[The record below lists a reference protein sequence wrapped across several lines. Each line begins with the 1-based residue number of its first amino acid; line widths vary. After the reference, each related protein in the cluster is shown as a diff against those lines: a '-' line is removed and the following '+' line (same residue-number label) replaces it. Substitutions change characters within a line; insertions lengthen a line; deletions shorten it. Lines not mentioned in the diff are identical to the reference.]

1 MSKYFNFVSVELQSK
16 LAQVRSYITKHNPT
30 IGVLTEEILRDFLKN
45 HLPKL
50 VSVEQGFVM
59 SRDGEISKQC
69 DILVY
74 DSQAYA
80 PFFRVND
87 IVVVP
92 SESVIAVIEV
102 KTTITKQIFH
112 GVIDYFSSFDY
123 MENARTYLFIF
134 NSSPLESLKGYFD
147 SYHHQGEYQLFD
159 HDTFQYLPDEI
170 TGIDSSFHLKKAA
183 VITDRDMIGYD
194 SWFYEDS
201 EGSEIDALEHFYLS
215 VYSHVE
221 SYIEGQFGIS
231 IPTKRRNYHVMSAKS
246 IFAIQLFDM

>member
-1 MSKYFNFVSVELQSK
+1 MSKYFNFVSAELLSK
-16 LAQVRSYITKHNPT
+16 LGQVRLYITKHNPT

-50 VSVEQGFVM
+50 VGVEQGFVM
-59 SRDGEISKQC
+59 SRDGEVSKQC

-74 DSQAYA
+74 DSQTYA
-80 PFFRVND
+80 PFYRVNG

-92 SESVIAVIEV
+92 AESVIAVIEV
-102 KTTITKQIFH
+102 KTTITKKIFH
-112 GVIDYFSSFDY
+112 GVVDYFSNFGCLK
-123 MENARTYLFIF
+123 NAKTYLFIF
-134 NSSPLESLKGYFD
+134 NSSPLDSLKRYFD
-147 SYHHQGEYQLFD
+147 SYPHQGGYQFFD

-183 VITDRDMIGYD
+183 VIAGRDMIGYD
-194 SWFYEDS
+194 SWFYEDA
-201 EGSEIDALEHFYLS
+201 EGAEINALEHFYLS

-221 SYIEGQFGIS
+221 SYIEAQFGIL
-231 IPTKRRNYHVMSAKS
+231 IPTKRRSYHEMSAKS

>member
-1 MSKYFNFVSVELQSK
+1 MSKYFNFVSAELQSK

-45 HLPKL
+45 HLPNL

-74 DSQAYA
+74 DSQTYA

-112 GVIDYFSSFDY
+112 GVIDYFSSF
-123 MENARTYLFIF
+123 N
-134 NSSPLESLKGYFD
+134 
-147 SYHHQGEYQLFD
+147 
-159 HDTFQYLPDEI
+159 
-170 TGIDSSFHLKKAA
+170 
-183 VITDRDMIGYD
+183 
-194 SWFYEDS
+194 
-201 EGSEIDALEHFYLS
+201 
-215 VYSHVE
+215 
-221 SYIEGQFGIS
+221 
-231 IPTKRRNYHVMSAKS
+231 
-246 IFAIQLFDM
+246 